1 MSRRLVSGYE
11 VLRSEALG
19 IGGEARRGWGT
30 VMLVRQGMTS
40 WMRAFAANECLE
52 VRSSWREPNKA
63 VQVPESLR
71 AGAAK
76 ILVNMSLRRQVD
88 EL

>member
-1 MSRRLVSGYE
+1 MGRRLVAGYE

-19 IGGEARRGWGT
+19 IGRGARRGWGM
-30 VMLVRQGMTS
+30 VMLLRQGMTS
-40 WMRAFAANECLE
+40 WMRAFAASECPE
-52 VRSSWREPNKA
+52 AGSSWRQSNKA
-63 VQVPESLR
+63 VRVPVSLR

-88 EL
+88 EP